1 MTNNPLSESETK
13 KLENL
18 LEKGEDNELII
29 SKIKDLINKKLEE
42 KSLKTE
48 KKYQHLFKHS
58 PLTIVLFNSEGIL
71 LDINESANN
80 LMSIHTVKDLIGKHY
95 REIWSFNEQNKQLI
109 PIYDKFF
116 ERLLNKGE
124 PSDIEFPIHQ
134 SKGGEVVWV
143 HAYTSIF
150 EVKNQKYL
158 QFLLEDITERKK
170 SKEKLKESQE
180 IFKTIAKQSFIGVVI
195 LQDDLFKYFNDEFLR
210 VTGYSRE
217 DVENWKP
224 GEYIKIIHPDDRDY
238 VKRQANLKQYGK
250 EKYTENYEFRGLKKN
265 GESYWNE
272 LFSKTVYYNG
282 KTADLILSLDITERK
297 RREQRLKQSE
307 EKFRTIAEQ
316 SSIGIAIFQNKKI
329 IYLNHAYANIMGY
342 PYKKVKNWSY
352 EDLGEVVHSE
362 DLVHVRKT
370 VKRFQRN
377 TRDEKTATY
386 LTRIETKNKEI
397 KWLETTL
404 KSIKFQDRGAILV
417 TTIDLTEKKKAEK
430 ELKRLNKL
438 KSELLRRTSH
448 ELKTP
453 LVSIKGFSNLLT
465 ELYSQKLDEDMKAIV
480 DEIKKG
486 SDRLENLIKDILK
499 ASKLQS
505 KKIEIHKTYGDL
517 AKIVNQVIS
526 ELDGLIKSRKHSIE
540 QNIDHNLKT
549 KFGPK
554 RIKEVIEN
562 LLVNAIKYT
571 PPEGKISI
579 TSERINENIKIS
591 FKDTGIGLTEKEKE
605 TIFREFGKI
614 EKYGQGYDIETEGT
628 GLGLY
633 ISKKIIELHGG
644 EIGVKSE
651 GKNKGSTFYFSLPIV
666 K

>member
-18 LEKGEDNELII
+18 LEKREDTDLII

-42 KSLKTE
+42 KSLKTQ

-58 PLTIVLFNSEGIL
+58 PLTIVLFNSDGIL
-71 LDINESANN
+71 LDINEVANK
-80 LMSIHTVKDLIGKHY
+80 LMSMHTVEDLIGKHY
-95 REIWSFNEQNKQLI
+95 REIWSFNEKNKQLI
-109 PIYDKFF
+109 SKYDQFF
-116 ERLLNKGE
+116 EKLLEKGE
-124 PSDIEFPIHQ
+124 PSINEFPIYQ
-134 SKGGEVVWV
+134 SKGGIVWV

-150 EVKNQKYL
+150 EVNNQKYV
-158 QFLLEDITERKK
+158 QFLLEDITERRK
-170 SKEKLKESQE
+170 SQEKLKESQE
-180 IFKTIAKQSFIGVVI
+180 IFKTIAKQSFIGIVI

-217 DVENWKP
+217 EVEEWVP
-224 GEYIKIIHPDDRDY
+224 GEYIKIIHPDYRDY
-238 VKRQANLKQYGK
+238 VKRQANLKQHGK
-250 EKYTENYEFRGLKKN
+250 ENYVENYEFRGLRKN
-265 GESYWNE
+265 GEPYWNE
-272 LFSKTVYYNG
+272 IFSKTVYYDG
-282 KTADLILSLDITERK
+282 KPADLILSLDITERK
-297 RREQRLKQSE
+297 RREQKLKDSE

-329 IYLNHAYANIMGY
+329 KYLNHAYANIIGY
-342 PYKKVKNWSY
+342 PYEKVKNWNY
-352 EDLGEVVHSE
+352 EDLGEVIHLE

-377 TRDEKTATY
+377 PKDEKTATY
-386 LTRIETKNKEI
+386 LTRIETKKKQI

-404 KSIKFQDRGAILV
+404 KSIKFQDENAILV
-417 TTIDLTEKKKAEK
+417 TTIDLTEKKEAEK

-453 LVSIKGFSNLLT
+453 LVSIKGFSHLLT

-480 DEIKKG
+480 DQIKKG
-486 SDRLENLIKDILK
+486 SGRLENLIKDILK
-499 ASKLQS
+499 ASRLQS
-505 KKIEIHKTYGDL
+505 EKVEIYKTYGDL
-517 AKIVNQVIS
+517 AEIINKVLS

-540 QNIDHNLKT
+540 LNYDHNLKT
-549 KFGPK
+549 KFEPK

-571 PPEGKISI
+571 PPEGKITIS
-579 TSERINENIKIS
+579 SERINGNIKLI
-591 FKDTGIGLTEKEKE
+591 FKDTGIGLTEKEQE

-644 EIGVKSE
+644 EIGVKSK
-651 GKNKGSTFYFSLPIV
+651 GKNKGSTFYFTLPIV